1 MTYID
6 LINSFW
12 KKHNQK
18 HFDEYE
24 TTFYFFLLNECNAR
38 QWLNPFELK
47 TSYIEESLK
56 LGRKAI
62 ANIRLRLAKRGL
74 ISSLEGK
81 AKRPTVYFIREQ
93 DFTNSNYKKK
103 DFNVRQ
109 NKSNVS
115 LMFPT
120 ETLEVNVSH
129 GNIRNLTETPND
141 AQNTESKEDAKSN
154 VSLMFPTETLES
166 NVSHRNIRETLEQNT
181 PYIDIKT
188 IKSIDSQYQRG
199 SKKFESENLF
209 PDEKPERKKKAKTPE
224 PSIPTLEEV
233 RSYFLSQRADE
244 RLLNWEVEADKF
256 FYHYNALGWRNGAG
270 TRIAHW
276 DSMAN
281 KWIIT
286 QEQNEAKQRTT
297 INQRGD
303 APKGLRAKL
312 PPKPG
317 CGLIE
322 PDDDR

>member
-24 TTFYFFLLNECNAR
+24 TMFYFFLLNECNSR
-38 QWLNPFELK
+38 QWLNPFGLK

-56 LGRKAI
+56 IGRKAI
-62 ANIRLRLAKRGL
+62 TNIRLRLAKRGL
-74 ISSLEGK
+74 ISCLEGK
-81 AKRPTVYFIREQ
+81 AKRPTVYFITAQ
-93 DFTNSNYKKK
+93 DFTNQDYKKK

-120 ETLEVNVSH
+120 ETLKPNVSH
-129 GNIRNLTETPND
+129 GNIRNLAETSKVPQSAEN
-141 AQNTESKEDAKSN
+141 KEDAKSN

-224 PSIPTLEEV
+224 PAIPTLEEV

>member
-1 MTYID
+1 MTYLD

-24 TTFYFFLLNECNAR
+24 TMLYFFLLNECNSR
-38 QWLNPFELK
+38 QWLNPFGLK
-47 TSYIEESLK
+47 TSYIEDSLK
-56 LGRKAI
+56 IGRKAI

-74 ISSLEGK
+74 ISCLEGK

-93 DFTNSNYKKK
+93 DFTNQGYKKK

-120 ETLEVNVSH
+120 ETLE
-129 GNIRNLTETPND
+129 P
-141 AQNTESKEDAKSN
+141 
-154 VSLMFPTETLES
+154 

-188 IKSIDSQYQRG
+188 IKSIDSQYQRE
-199 SKKFESENLF
+199 SKKIESENLF

-224 PSIPTLEEV
+224 PAIPTLEEV

>member
-24 TTFYFFLLNECNAR
+24 TMFYFFLLNECNAR

-47 TSYIEESLK
+47 TSYIEDSLG

-81 AKRPTVYFIREQ
+81 ARRPTVYFIREQ
-93 DFTNSNYKKK
+93 DFTNPNHKKK
-103 DFNVRQ
+103 DFNVRK

-120 ETLEVNVSH
+120 ETLGDNVSH
-129 GNIRNLTETPND
+129 GNIRNSTETPND
-141 AQNTESKEDAKSN
+141 IQNADNKEDANSN
-154 VSLMFPTETLES
+154 VSLMFPTETLEP
-166 NVSHRNIRETLEQNT
+166 NVSHRNIRETLDPKT

-188 IKSIDSQYQRG
+188 IKTIDRQYQRG
-199 SKKFESENLF
+199 REVEEKKILF
-209 PDEKPERKKKAKTPE
+209 PDEKQTRKKKAKTPVPE
-224 PSIPTLEEV
+224 TPTLEEV
-233 RSYFLSQRADE
+233 RSYFLSKNADE
-244 RLLNWEVEADKF
+244 RLQNWEVEADKF
-256 FYHYNALGWRNGAG
+256 FYHYDALGWRNGVG
-270 TRIAHW
+270 TLIAHW

-281 KWIIT
+281 KWIIN
-286 QEQNEAKQRTT
+286 QEQNEQKQRTT
-297 INQRGD
+297 TNQRD
-303 APKGLRAKL
+303 DVPKGLRAKL
-312 PPKPG
+312 PPKPS

-322 PDDDR
+322 PDDD

>member
-38 QWLNPFELK
+38 QWLNPFGLR
-47 TSYIEESLK
+47 TSYIEECLE
-56 LGRKAI
+56 LPRKTI
-62 ANIRLRLAKRGL
+62 TDIRLRLTKRGL
-74 ISSLEGK
+74 LSCLEGK

-93 DFTNSNYKKK
+93 DFTNSEFKKK

-109 NKSNVS
+109 NKSNVT
-115 LMFPT
+115 LMLPGV
-120 ETLEVNVSH
+120 TLNPNVTHS
-129 GNIRNLTETPND
+129 NIRNLTEIAND
-141 AQNTESKEDAKSN
+141 AQNADSKEDVKPN
-154 VSLMFPTETLES
+154 VTLMLPTETLES
-166 NVSHRNIRETLEQNT
+166 NVTSSNIRVTLDQNT
-181 PYIDIKT
+181 PYKDIKT
-188 IKSIDSQYQRG
+188 IKSIDSQYHRG
-199 SKKFESENLF
+199 AKKIESENLF
-209 PDEKPERKKKAKTPE
+209 PDEKPERKKKAKPPE
-224 PSIPTLEEV
+224 PAIPTLEEV
-233 RSYFLSQRADE
+233 RSYFQSQRADE
-244 RLLNWEVEADKF
+244 RLQNWEVEADKF
-256 FYHYNALGWRNGAG
+256 FYHYNALGWHNAAG

-281 KWIIT
+281 KWIIN
-286 QEQNEAKQRTT
+286 QEQNEQKQRTT

-303 APKGLRAKL
+303 ATKGLRAKL

-322 PDDDR
+322 PDDDY